1 MNAAKWR
8 NAGDMKLWTL
18 AACLLVCFYSSAASA
33 EDREAQDGK
42 VFVMNNEAS
51 GNVIVMMNRA
61 ADGALTRAGSY
72 ATGGKGS
79 GPGQLPPQLGGPG
92 PGPLPL
98 ESQDALISARRGRF
112 LLAVNAGSNNISVME
127 VTDNGLRVADIV
139 DAGGVYPNSIAY
151 HDGLVYVTSFGAA
164 PTLDTNGDIPTT
176 SGFFLDERGKL
187 HPIPGSTRVIGESGA
202 APADV
207 VFSPDGRF
215 LVIAERITGLLD
227 VFPVRS
233 DGRLGEKVV
242 TPSNNLDPFGMKFTH
257 DGVLIVTEGVD
268 APPHVPK
275 PLAST
280 TSSYRLHEDGSLETI
295 SNAVPTFQTGACWV
309 RFTKN
314 QKFAFTV
321 NSGGGSLSTYSISPR
336 GELTLVTQVAGI
348 TGSRRSAPLDE
359 DVTRDGKY
367 LYVIAPLLG
376 SVFGWQIEDDGTL
389 VPLASSVNG
398 FPISF
403 SGIVAF

>member
-1 MNAAKWR
+1 MNAAKKR
-8 NAGDMKLWTL
+8 NAGDTKPWIL
-18 AACLLVCFYSSAASA
+18 AACLLVCIYSSVAMA
-33 EDREAQDGK
+33 EDTDKQGGK

-51 GNVIVMMNRA
+51 GNVIVMMNRS
-61 ADGALTRAGSY
+61 ADGALTRAGAY
-72 ATGGKGS
+72 ATGGLGS

-98 ESQDALISARRGRF
+98 ESQDSLISARRGRF

-127 VTDNGLRVADIV
+127 VTENGLQATDVANT
-139 DAGGVYPNSIAY
+139 GVYPNSVAY
-151 HDGLVYVTSFGAA
+151 HDGLVYVTSLGAA
-164 PTLDTNGDIPTT
+164 PTLETNGDVPTA
-176 SGFFLDERGKL
+176 SGFFLDEHGNL
-187 HPIPGSTRVIGESGA
+187 HPIPGSTRVIGVSGA

-215 LVIAERITGLLD
+215 LVVAERITGLLD
-227 VFPVRS
+227 VFRVQS

-242 TPSNNLDPFGMKFTH
+242 TPSNNLDPFGMMFTH

-268 APPHVPK
+268 AAPHLPK
-275 PLAST
+275 PFAST

-295 SNAVPTFQTGACWV
+295 SNAVPTLQTGACWV

-321 NSGGGSLSTYSISPR
+321 NSGGGSLSTYSISPH
-336 GELTLVTQVAGI
+336 GELALVTKVAGI
-348 TGSRRSAPLDE
+348 TGSLRSAPLDE

-376 SVFGWQIEDDGTL
+376 SVFGWRIEDGGTL
-389 VPLASSVNG
+389 VPLSSHVDG

-403 SGIVAF
+403 SGMVAF